1 MFNIMDQK
9 FEDLRG
15 KGPDAFPGIPENYF
29 KELPDK
35 LVIMARE
42 KKVIKP
48 HLFVRP
54 AFRAV
59 AAVMLILIS
68 ISVLLILNTPGPDK
82 EILVQDQAAVEHP
95 EPLTEIN
102 GIPDSDSS
110 PVDKDTVVITPEPS
124 LSSDPANGF
133 DDLFAE
139 LDEIPVDVILD
150 YLAEADEFEF

>member
-1 MFNIMDQK
+1 MDQK

-15 KGPDAFPGIPENYF
+15 KGPDGFPGIPENYF

-35 LVIMARE
+35 LVIIARE
-42 KKVIKP
+42 KNNIKP

-54 AFRAV
+54 AFRAI
-59 AAVMLILIS
+59 AAVMLIIIS
-68 ISVLLILNTPGPDK
+68 IGVLLIIDIADPDK
-82 EILVQDQAAVEHP
+82 NIIVHNQPAIEHP
-95 EPLTEIN
+95 EQLTEIN
-102 GIPDSDSS
+102 GISDSDISL
-110 PVDKDTVVITPEPS
+110 VEKDTLVIKPEPS

-139 LDEIPVDVILD
+139 LDEIPFDVILD